1 MITATQAIK
10 TIETLGGYKLIK
22 RYRHWNGDSNRHET
36 CYVFKSVDGARH
48 DWAHETTIDCL
59 GQLRFYARQFAYT
72 HGVKL
77 A

>member
-10 TIETLGGYKLIK
+10 TIETLGGYKLVK
-22 RYRHWNGDSNRHET
+22 RYRHFNLDTNRTET
-36 CYVFKSVDGARH
+36 AYVFEAGQRH
-48 DWAHETTIDCL
+48 NWDHETTFDCL